1 MASFYLMQ
9 TNNDNS
15 LWKKEKGVYVL
26 TKNVKTTIADETNYL
41 FTITLKKGYKCD
53 GLSVPK
59 AFQWFLPSWD
69 KNNSTYN
76 LAGAIHDALY
86 TVKGFQRFSRENC
99 DDVFRG
105 ILRDS
110 GIGRFKAGC
119 ADKAVEWFAGGKD
132 HWGNDD
138 FNNFILIDS
147 SLKIK

>member
-15 LWKKEKGVYVL
+15 LWKKENGVYVL

-86 TVKGFQRFSRENC
+86 TVKGFNSYSRETC
-99 DDVFRG
+99 DDIFRCL
-105 ILRDS
+105 LRDS
-110 GIGRFKAGC
+110 GISRFKAGC

-132 HWGNDD
+132 HWGNDN
-138 FNNFILIDS
+138 FNNKLLIDS
-147 SLKIK
+147 TLKLK